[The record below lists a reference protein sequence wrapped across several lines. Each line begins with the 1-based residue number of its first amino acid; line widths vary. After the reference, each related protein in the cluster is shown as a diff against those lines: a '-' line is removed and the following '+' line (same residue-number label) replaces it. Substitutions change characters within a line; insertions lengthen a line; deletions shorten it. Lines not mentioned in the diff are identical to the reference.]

1 MTILNNGY
9 IVDGM
14 NDFEREIKRL
24 IDLFIALFCI
34 VIFSPLFLFCYVAIK
49 REDGGPAIFK
59 QERIG
64 RFGRPFTIY
73 KFRSMTIDAENNGP
87 ALSNHSHDKRLTK
100 IGKFLRLRH
109 LDELPQLWN
118 VVKGD
123 MAFIGPRPE
132 RQFYIDKI
140 MKEDPRYR
148 YLYQIRPGVTS
159 YATLYNGYTDTM
171 EKMLVRLQMDLYYLE
186 HRSWWLDLRILLLTF
201 LRISFGKKF

>member
-73 KFRSMTIDAENNGP
+73 KFRRVIW
-87 ALSNHSHDKRLTK
+87 HSLGRAPNASSILIRL
-100 IGKFLRLRH
+100 
-109 LDELPQLWN
+109 
-118 VVKGD
+118 
-123 MAFIGPRPE
+123 
-132 RQFYIDKI
+132 
-140 MKEDPRYR
+140 
-148 YLYQIRPGVTS
+148 
-159 YATLYNGYTDTM
+159 
-171 EKMLVRLQMDLYYLE
+171 
-186 HRSWWLDLRILLLTF
+186 
-201 LRISFGKKF
+201 